1 MLLRRALPLVLVALH
16 ELMATAATAQPGA
29 PVLANQAQPGAQAQL
44 PGAQAQLPGAQAQL
58 KSMVQRYPL
67 TVLVINRET
76 RETYAYPSAGVS
88 AFLSDPVTIESA
100 ATFGPNSKFLPV
112 PDLPKALAT
121 KAEINSLAAPLAA
134 RSALYAQTV
143 LRGLAP
149 LNLTSSTPWTVAALK
164 VIGRTRAFTGSQ
176 DPAQPV
182 SAPAWPL
189 SVPLSM
195 TQLAKP
201 ESILGAGKFE
211 RALLVVIECRSDSA
225 AGAVEQID
233 FIAFGG
239 PQMTRTFWSRDTH
252 DPTYFKRTDEVI
264 TQVAE
269 KFRQRLSRAAN
280 GLSNPENSE
289 ASKSAQSIDADT
301 KVLIEVSRS
310 VSETIIPD
318 VQRLLKTMAPQAD
331 SVLIPIGVDRDFI
344 RYSTPVSA
352 TDLQKLKEAL
362 VALPRQQER
371 FAITTATAAST
382 AAESS
387 KDSAA
392 ASGNGAT
399 QRLQVPVL
407 QLVPPVKAVK
417 K

>member
-29 PVLANQAQPGAQAQL
+29 PVLANQAQL
-44 PGAQAQLPGAQAQL
+44 PGAQAQV
-58 KSMVQRYPL
+58 KSAVQRYPL

-164 VIGRTRAFTGSQ
+164 VIGRTRAFTGAQ

-195 TQLAKP
+195 TQLGKP
-201 ESILGAGKFE
+201 DSILGAGSYE

-225 AGAVEQID
+225 AGAVEQLD

-239 PQMTRTFWSRDTH
+239 PQMTRTYWSRDTH
-252 DPTYFKRTDEVI
+252 DPTYFKRTDDAI
-264 TQVAE
+264 AQVSE
-269 KFRQRLSRAAN
+269 KFRQRLSRATNASTN
-280 GLSNPENSE
+280 GENSE
-289 ASKSAQSIDADT
+289 TSKTELATDGDA

-318 VQRLLKTMAPQAD
+318 VQRVLKTIAPQAE
-331 SVLIPIGVDRDFI
+331 SLLIPVGVDRDFI
-344 RYSTPVSA
+344 RYSTPVSS
-352 TDLQKLKEAL
+352 TDFQKLKEAL

>member
-1 MLLRRALPLVLVALH
+1 MLLRRTLPLVLVVLH
-16 ELMATAATAQPGA
+16 ELVAAAA
-29 PVLANQAQPGAQAQL
+29 GAQTS
-44 PGAQAQLPGAQAQL
+44 PKP
-58 KSMVQRYPL
+58 SVQRYPF

-76 RETYAYPSAGVS
+76 RETYAYPPAGVS
-88 AFLSDPVTIESA
+88 AFLADPVTVESA
-100 ATFGPNSKFLPV
+100 ATFGPYSKFLPV
-112 PDLPKALAT
+112 PDLPKTLAT

-134 RSALYAQTV
+134 RSAVYAQTV

-164 VIGRTRAFTGSQ
+164 VIGRTRAFTGAL
-176 DPAQPV
+176 DPVPPL
-182 SAPAWPL
+182 SGPAWPL

-195 TQLAKP
+195 IQLGKP
-201 ESILGAGKFE
+201 DSILGAGSYE

-225 AGAVEQID
+225 AGAVEQLD

-239 PQMTRTFWSRDTH
+239 PQMTRTYWSRDTH
-252 DPTYFKRTDEVI
+252 DPTYFKRTDDAI
-264 TQVAE
+264 AQVSE
-269 KFRQRLSRAAN
+269 KFRQRLSRATNASTN
-280 GLSNPENSE
+280 GENSE
-289 ASKSAQSIDADT
+289 TSKTELATDGDA

-318 VQRLLKTMAPQAD
+318 VQRVLKTIAPQAE
-331 SVLIPIGVDRDFI
+331 SLLIPVGVDRDFI
-344 RYSTPVSA
+344 RYSTPVSS
-352 TDLQKLKEAL
+352 TDFQKLKEAL

-371 FAITTATAAST
+371 FALSTSTTASATSSAPAAP
-382 AAESS
+382 ERS

-392 ASGNGAT
+392 AAGNAAT

>member
-1 MLLRRALPLVLVALH
+1 MLLRRALPLVLVVLH
-16 ELMATAATAQPGA
+16 EFMAAAS
-29 PVLANQAQPGAQAQL
+29 PVQLHEAQAK
-44 PGAQAQLPGAQAQL
+44 L
-58 KSMVQRYPL
+58 KSKVQRYPL

-100 ATFGPNSKFLPV
+100 ATFGPYSRFLPV
-112 PDLPKALAT
+112 PSLPKTLAT
-121 KAEINSLAAPLAA
+121 KAEINSLAAPLAT

-143 LRGLAP
+143 VRGLAP
-149 LNLTSSTPWTVAALK
+149 LNLTSSNPWTVAALK

-176 DPAQPV
+176 EPVPPV
-182 SAPAWPL
+182 SGPAWPL
-189 SVPLSM
+189 AVPLSM
-195 TQLAKP
+195 TQLGKP
-201 ESILGAGKFE
+201 DSILGAGTYE

-252 DPTYFKRTDEVI
+252 DPTYFKRTDDAI
-264 TQVAE
+264 AQVAE

-280 GLSNPENSE
+280 ASSNLEKSE
-289 ASKSAQSIDADT
+289 TGKAAQAPDADA

-310 VSETIIPD
+310 VSETIIAD

-331 SVLIPIGVDRDFI
+331 SVLIPVGVDRDFV
-344 RYSTPVSA
+344 RYTTPVA
-352 TDLQKLKEAL
+352 AADFQKLKEAL
-362 VALPRQQER
+362 VAMPRQQER
-371 FAITTATAAST
+371 FAISTSSTATTSGSASP
-382 AAESS
+382 AAE
-387 KDSAA
+387 KTKETAGAA
-392 ASGNGAT
+392 GNEAT